1 MTTVK
6 KFYLAAPC
14 RFLYWESIIMLRQ
27 MAVAAVVVLLGQRPV
42 AVQMLV
48 IIAVIAVAF
57 AAQII
62 IQPFKT
68 MVGAR

>member
-1 MTTVK
+1 
-6 KFYLAAPC
+6 
-14 RFLYWESIIMLRQ
+14 MLRQ

-68 MVGAR
+68 MVSNGTTVWRVAPPILGCYR